1 MLKAGRL
8 RHHLRLE
15 SPTRTQHPTT
25 GEVTTTWT
33 TVVESIA
40 CAIEPVSAKDF
51 IAAQAVQSK
60 VTVRLVIRHRAGLK
74 PNMRFVAADGTV
86 YQPHGF
92 LPDTESGREYLTAPC
107 TVTES

>member
-25 GEVTTTWT
+25 GEVTTTWMP
-33 TVVESIA
+33 VVESIA

-51 IAAQAVQSK
+51 
-60 VTVRLVIRHRAGLK
+60 
-74 PNMRFVAADGTV
+74 VAADGTI

-92 LPDTESGREYLTAPC
+92 LADAESGREYLTAPC